1 MAKLS
6 VSRLFEA
13 APVLESFA
21 KAKIEGMEGFVS
33 YLSDFS
39 ENTIRAL
46 RGRLTM
52 PDNFL
57 YEEKIVSV
65 KSGIAES
72 IMLRETIPARVV
84 LIGKST
90 PFTSPVQSFQWQ
102 MNIEGGLDIVVTFT
116 NPPASGNL
124 SVLLSIQY

>member
-46 RGRLTM
+46 REVR
-52 PDNFL
+52 
-57 YEEKIVSV
+57 KV
-65 KSGIAES
+65 
-72 IMLRETIPARVV
+72 
-84 LIGKST
+84 
-90 PFTSPVQSFQWQ
+90 
-102 MNIEGGLDIVVTFT
+102 
-116 NPPASGNL
+116 GNKAFHAFDL
-124 SVLLSIQY
+124 SLSK